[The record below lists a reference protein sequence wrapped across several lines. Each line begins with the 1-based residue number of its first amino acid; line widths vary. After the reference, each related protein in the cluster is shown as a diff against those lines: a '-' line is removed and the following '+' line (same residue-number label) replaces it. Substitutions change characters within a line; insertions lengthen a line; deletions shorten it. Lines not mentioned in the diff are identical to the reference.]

1 MDEKKQLGSK
11 VQNEKEVKI
20 TGKEKGYI
28 VGLGMQIYTPK
39 ILIRSF

>member
-20 TGKEKGYI
+20 TGKGKRIYSGSWDADLYTQN
-28 VGLGMQIYTPK
+28 LG
-39 ILIRSF
+39 